1 VTSAPGPVRV
11 GPVCLALLAGMSA
24 AALRPAPAIAQEYAL
39 SSPSGDTLQFEL
51 PRLRVMMEEA
61 RILYDDL
68 VEDPRVL
75 YTLGFGPPASVN
87 APGPAY
93 PWNAVSPTSDS
104 TVDVVTPGNL
114 READRAYN
122 SYAVMRMREVRNEDP
137 DDSCGALVTREEAV
151 LSSFVDGWILAR
163 ALFGGPAF
171 APLDELAFA
180 RDAGHLRALL
190 AVRGDASVGV
200 CAAEWVEANSESVE
214 AYEAWRAD
222 AFPGLPGPAD
232 AGDAAADDADAGKPP
247 PAEPEAEEPPPAEP
261 EAEGGR

>member
-1 VTSAPGPVRV
+1 MTSAPRPVRA
-11 GPVCLALLAGMSA
+11 GPVCLALLVGLSA
-24 AALRPAPAIAQEYAL
+24 AALRPASAIAQDYAL
-39 SSPSGDTLQFEL
+39 SSPSDDTLRFEL

-75 YTLGFGPPASVN
+75 YTLGFGSPASVD

-93 PWNAVSPTSDS
+93 PWNAVRPTSDS
-104 TVDVVTPGNL
+104 TVNVVTPGNL

-122 SYAVMRMREVRNEDP
+122 NYAVMRMREVRSEDP
-137 DDSCGALVTREEAV
+137 DDPCDALVTREEAV

-163 ALFGGPAF
+163 TLFGGPAF
-171 APLDELAFA
+171 VPLDEFAFA

-190 AVRGDASVGV
+190 AVRADAAVGV
-200 CAAEWVEANSESVE
+200 CAADWVEANGEAVE

-222 AFPGLPGPAD
+222 AFPGLPGPAA
-232 AGDAAADDADAGKPP
+232 AGDAAADDADAGKAHA
-247 PAEPEAEEPPPAEP
+247 AEPEVEEAPAADQ
-261 EAEGGR
+261 EAEDGR